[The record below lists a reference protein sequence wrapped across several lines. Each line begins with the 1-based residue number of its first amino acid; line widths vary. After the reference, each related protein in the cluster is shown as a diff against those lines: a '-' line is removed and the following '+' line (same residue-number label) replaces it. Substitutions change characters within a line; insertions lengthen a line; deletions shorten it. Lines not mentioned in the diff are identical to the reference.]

1 MSQPTSEDEKPPTA
15 TTESSVVKME
25 THEYPSN
32 QMRIVIMGSLYLAI
46 FLVTLDSNIISTAIP
61 RITDE
66 FHSLND
72 VGWYGSAYLLT
83 QCSFQLLMG
92 KVYKYYPTKPLLLG
106 GIVLFEVGSAVCGA
120 APSSKAFI
128 VGRAVAGLGASGM
141 FSGIMVVLFHTIPL
155 QQRPIYQGLFGAV
168 FAIASVV
175 GPVVGGTFTDKV
187 TWRWCFYINLPIGA
201 VSLIVTTL
209 ILHMP
214 NQKLEPRA
222 TTFLGKVQQLDP
234 IGNLAFFPGI
244 ICLILALQWGGTKYA
259 WDNGRIIALFIICG
273 VFVSIFIGIQIWK
286 GEAATVPPRIV
297 KQRSIAASLWFGF
310 WNGASMMVVTYYLPI
325 WFQAIKGV
333 DAINSGLMLLPTIL
347 SVVVS
352 SMSSGF
358 AISKIGYYTP
368 FFIISSV
375 MMPIGGGL
383 LSTLTP
389 ETGHSKWIGY
399 QIIFGLGLGFG
410 SQQPLNV
417 IQTVLDRP
425 DIAVGSALVMFI
437 RFLGSSIFLPVA
449 QNIFLSHLVSK
460 VASNIPDI
468 DPSEVA
474 NAGATDLKTLV
485 SAGDLKTLLSDY
497 NDAIMV
503 VFYLVAGT
511 SAATVFGSALVEW
524 RSLKARAKSDQAA
537 ARPVQA
543 DPDAKQEA
551 VAEP

>member
-1 MSQPTSEDEKPPTA
+1 
-15 TTESSVVKME
+15 
-25 THEYPSN
+25 
-32 QMRIVIMGSLYLAI
+32 
-46 FLVTLDSNIISTAIP
+46 
-61 RITDE
+61 
-66 FHSLND
+66 
-72 VGWYGSAYLLT
+72 
-83 QCSFQLLMG
+83 MG

-168 FAIASVV
+168 FALASVI

-201 VSLIVTTL
+201 VSLVVTAL

-222 TTFLGKVQQLDP
+222 ETFLGKVQQLDP

-259 WDNGRIIALFIICG
+259 WGNGRIIALFVICG

-286 GEAATVPPRIV
+286 GEAATVPPRIA

-310 WNGASMMVVTYYLPI
+310 WNGASMMVVIYYLPI

-352 SMSSGF
+352 SMSSGI
-358 AISKIGYYTP
+358 AISRIGYYTP

-375 MMPIGGGL
+375 MMPIGAGL

-389 ETGHSKWIGY
+389 ETGHAKWIGY
-399 QIIFGLGLGFG
+399 QVLFGLGLGFG

-425 DIAVGSALVMFI
+425 DIAIGSALVMFI
-437 RFLGSSIFLPVA
+437 RFLGSAIFLPVA
-449 QNIFLSHLVSK
+449 QNIFLSGLVSR
-460 VASNIPDI
+460 VGSNIQSV

-485 SAGDLKTLLSDY
+485 PASDLKTLLSDY

-511 SAATVFGSALVEW
+511 AAATAFGSAFVEW
-524 RSLKARAKSDQAA
+524 RSLKARAQSEKAA
-537 ARPVQA
+537 SEPAQA